1 MWGWDNVSRLS
12 KSGSSASVERWF
24 SWLFLRFDSPV
35 RFAGAKR
42 TRKRRPI
49 AIGRRLWFEEARRA
63 RRPDR
68 IFGVPDR
75 SLFPARFL
83 LWSQVVMMGALW
95 AAQAVWQK
103 DVHAVNRAYWGFDFN
118 DFFLA
123 AQAWKAGLDPY
134 AAPRFVT
141 PPLGLALFSPFAGA
155 TLQEVRPWIAGAFT
169 LSLLGAS
176 ALLSRVFVPADAR
189 RAVFWTGAGALFLGF
204 PYFFLLDRLNVDGF
218 VMAFVALFVW
228 AIAREEKSPHW
239 PLALIAGAALS
250 LGVGLKLYPALLIL
264 PLLLARRWRVLGA
277 FAGCLAI
284 QVAWMFPLWVRFVE
298 LRLRSR
304 SDYFVVDDNG
314 SLANT
319 MRFFG
324 DRMNSLIGDRTFLGN
339 PNVWIGATLWVLL
352 ALLGIK
358 AVADARRVA
367 ALRAQGDKC
376 HAASLILWYLPF
388 MVSVPKTV
396 YHYEFVG
403 LWLLLPAIS
412 ALFTRSAEGG
422 WALRFAAWSSVLGLA
437 LSQMHTVAWTEM
449 LRTPIP
455 YYVPGLG
462 LFLLMLASTA
472 QSLAPSILRKED
484 LRPRKVAPFKR
495 AALSFLHRP

>member
-1 MWGWDNVSRLS
+1 MAACR
-12 KSGSSASVERWF
+12 
-24 SWLFLRFDSPV
+24 
-35 RFAGAKR
+35 
-42 TRKRRPI
+42 
-49 AIGRRLWFEEARRA
+49 
-63 RRPDR
+63 DR
-68 IFGVPDR
+68 MFGMRDR
-75 SLFPARFL
+75 YFFPARFL

-118 DFFLA
+118 DFLVA
-123 AQAWKAGLDPY
+123 TQAWKSGLDPY

-141 PPLGLALFSPFAGA
+141 PPLGLALFFPLAGA
-155 TLQEVRPWIAGAFT
+155 TLEEVRPYIAGAFT

-176 ALLSRVFVPADAR
+176 ALLGCVFVPADAR
-189 RAVFWTGAGALFLGF
+189 RTIFWTGAGALFLGF

-218 VMAFVALFVW
+218 VMAFVGVFMW
-228 AIAREEKSPHW
+228 AVAREEESPNW
-239 PLALIAGAALS
+239 LWALVAGAALS
-250 LGVGLKLYPALLIL
+250 LGVGLKLYPALLVL
-264 PLLLARRWRVLGA
+264 PLLLTRRWRVLAVFTGA
-277 FAGCLAI
+277 LALQI
-284 QVAWMFPLWVRFVE
+284 VWMFPLWVRFVE

-324 DRMNSLIGDRTFLGN
+324 DRMNYLVGDRTFLGN
-339 PNVWIGATLWVLL
+339 PDVWIGATLWLLLLLL
-352 ALLGIK
+352 AIK

-367 ALRAQGDKC
+367 VLRAGGEKC
-376 HAASLILWYLPF
+376 HAAPVILWYLPF

-412 ALFTRSAEGG
+412 ALFARSAEGG
-422 WALRFAAWSSVLGLA
+422 RALRFAAWSGVIGLA
-437 LSQMHTVAWTEM
+437 LSQMHTVAWKEM
-449 LRTPIP
+449 LNTPMP

-462 LFLLMLASTA
+462 LFLFLLASTA
-472 QSLAPSILRKED
+472 QSLAWRTDSSKNPSTGR
-484 LRPRKVAPFKR
+484 VAPFR
-495 AALSFLHRP
+495 RGALSFLNRP